1 MEVVPVGMNKER
13 NMKNASGKSAE
24 DRVVENWKTDENP
37 DMNKERSVSD
47 AAKEDQM
54 EAGSSSAPG
63 AVKDDSP
70 KELSGLQEPETEEYS
85 LGEPGE
91 PVQLKKSEEPETS
104 EETEEPEEPAQE
116 TEEPEEP
123 VQGEKSEKPE
133 KPEKPDHAGKAKT
146 QKASMQPAV
155 QEKTVDREW
164 HNAQQQDTI
173 ESRKA
178 RSGRTAFWISLI
190 LILGILGGI
199 YAYGYKY
206 CGTHFMPGT
215 RINGYECSGLTEEEA
230 EAKFAEAANDYVL
243 NIRFRGGSTEIVHAQ
258 EMGFEYKPDGSVG
271 ALLNQQDQLLWP
283 KYSSHHNTFDAG
295 SSGTA
300 GVAGREYG
308 ETEVCL
314 YRVPGRK

>member
-1 MEVVPVGMNKER
+1 MERRYEFMEVVPVGMNKER

-85 LGEPGE
+85 LGEP
-91 PVQLKKSEEPETS
+91 
-104 EETEEPEEPAQE
+104 
-116 TEEPEEP
+116 EEP

-178 RSGRTAFWISLI
+178 RSGR
-190 LILGILGGI
+190 GIP
-199 YAYGYKY
+199 
-206 CGTHFMPGT
+206 CVPQ
-215 RINGYECSGLTEEEA
+215 
-230 EAKFAEAANDYVL
+230 
-243 NIRFRGGSTEIVHAQ
+243 IRWQLQRG
-258 EMGFEYKPDGSVG
+258 
-271 ALLNQQDQLLWP
+271 
-283 KYSSHHNTFDAG
+283 
-295 SSGTA
+295 
-300 GVAGREYG
+300 
-308 ETEVCL
+308 TEV
-314 YRVPGRK
+314 

>member
-1 MEVVPVGMNKER
+1 MVARSQTCLKQDVMERRYEFMEVVPVGMNKER

-85 LGEPGE
+85 LGEP
-91 PVQLKKSEEPETS
+91 
-104 EETEEPEEPAQE
+104 EEPAQE

-123 VQGEKSEKPE
+123 VQEEKSEKPE

-178 RSGRTAFWISLI
+178 RS
-190 LILGILGGI
+190 
-199 YAYGYKY
+199 
-206 CGTHFMPGT
+206 
-215 RINGYECSGLTEEEA
+215 
-230 EAKFAEAANDYVL
+230 
-243 NIRFRGGSTEIVHAQ
+243 
-258 EMGFEYKPDGSVG
+258 
-271 ALLNQQDQLLWP
+271 
-283 KYSSHHNTFDAG
+283 
-295 SSGTA
+295 
-300 GVAGREYG
+300 
-308 ETEVCL
+308 
-314 YRVPGRK
+314 